1 MPLTR
6 AEWGDALAPG
16 IREWFSIGYASR
28 PTLFGELFNT
38 LSSESA
44 SEYFH
49 SFGAVSPDA
58 WDDVANLGQIAKVG
72 FDNGYKT
79 TFTHTKKAVQIDIE
93 RDLVD
98 DNKYPQIIDMVRQL
112 GDSAALKRERDAAAV
127 FNNCSVATVLGGDGV
142 PLTDASHPAGPNKT
156 ASTQSNEGTTALSAA
171 AVAAVRLLM
180 MAYTDDVGE
189 ICGTIPDLL
198 LVNPTLEDT
207 AKVICQTPTKPGS
220 ADSDINPRQGLD
232 YVVWPHITSTTWWAL
247 VDKTKMK
254 QSLIWFDRVPVG
266 INRKVQDETIWATWI
281 ARMRYSFGW
290 RDWRWIYRGNA

>member
-1 MPLTR
+1 MPQIK
-6 AEWGDALAPG
+6 ADWADALAPG
-16 IREWFSIGYASR
+16 IREWFSVGYANR
-28 PTLFGELFNT
+28 PTLMDQLYNVLG
-38 LSSESA
+38 SSSD
-44 SEYFH
+44 SEYYH

-58 WDDVANLGQIAKVG
+58 WADFKNTGIPATVG

-79 TFTHTKKAVQIDIE
+79 TFTHDEFVVELPIRKT
-93 RDLVD
+93 LVE
-98 DNKYPQIIDMVRQL
+98 DNLYPQIIDATSQL
-112 GDSAALKRERDAAAV
+112 GDSAALKREHDAAGL
-127 FNNCSVATVLGGDGV
+127 FNNCSSTSYLGGDGV

-156 ASTQSNEGTTALSAA
+156 ASTQANEGTTALSAA
-171 AVAAVRLLM
+171 AVAAARLLM
-180 MAYTDDVGE
+180 MAFTDDVGE

-232 YVVWPHITSTTWWAL
+232 YMVWPYITSTTWWAL